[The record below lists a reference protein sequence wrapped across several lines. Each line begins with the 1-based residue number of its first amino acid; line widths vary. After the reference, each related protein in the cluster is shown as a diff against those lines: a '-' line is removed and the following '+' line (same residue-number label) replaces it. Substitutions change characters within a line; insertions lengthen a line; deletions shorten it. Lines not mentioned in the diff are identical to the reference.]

1 MFVSASALSQE
12 RKLSLCFIYV
22 DIKLKLSNSTES
34 ELLSLQSQLR
44 NAKADVAAELQRNVF
59 KKFAYE
65 IIG

>member
-1 MFVSASALSQE
+1 MS
-12 RKLSLCFIYV
+12 

-59 KKFAYE
+59 KKCAHRIVGCE
-65 IIG
+65 SC